1 MFRLLPIILFFV
13 LPAIINAQ
21 NLTII
26 DSLRIKAIQTSD
38 DSIKAITYSDLNYQW
53 AEYNFDSSWY
63 YANQIVLIGK
73 KLENHYL
80 ITKGLTSK
88 AIAYDYNNE
97 FDSAIHY
104 YLQAGEYARLYENI
118 EGQASSIFNI
128 GVMHSFKGEMEMAI
142 EKYNESGKIYK
153 KLGNQRMIAL
163 VHNNL
168 GIIYRKNEKYEL
180 AKRAYQTSLG
190 IKEELGDESGILNSL
205 TNLSTAFR
213 YLKEYDSAVFTSE
226 RALALSKKL
235 KNPSVYLHELVNLA
249 MVYQLMEKSVKALN
263 LYNEAENLLNN
274 KTPYETKAQVLNGL
288 GQYYYQNGNTL
299 KAKQYI
305 DRMASVVNDE
315 GKLEIAYNFHFLS
328 YQIYKTL
335 GKVELAL
342 NHLEKALT
350 KKEKLFDNEVLVK
363 TTELEQLYE
372 KEKREIE
379 IEQLNAENELH
390 LLRLEK
396 SESERKSLL
405 VISIFVLSVA
415 LLLFFLF
422 RQKRKSL
429 AEKEVLLQEIHH
441 RVKNNL
447 QIISSLL
454 KLQARNLS
462 DEAAIDAVKE
472 GESRVKSMALIHQ
485 RLYSADDVRGVNVQ
499 EYFENLIVEIFQ
511 TFGLNTIDH
520 QVKTRSIKLDIDT
533 MIPLGLIVNELI
545 TNALKYAFKDNKK
558 GKLSIEIEEKGEQ
571 LWIEV
576 RDNGS
581 GIDSD
586 NLNKSDSFGW
596 KMIQSL
602 SRKLK
607 AEINIINNEGTT
619 VQLIL
624 SRYKLIK

>member
-1 MFRLLPIILFFV
+1 MIRWLLLIFLFF
-13 LPAIINAQ
+13 LPAIDNAQ

-26 DSLRIKAIQTSD
+26 DSLRIKAAQTTN
-38 DSIKAITYSDLNYQW
+38 DSTRAITYSDLNYQW
-53 AEYNFDSSWY
+53 AEYNFDSSWH
-63 YANQIVLIGK
+63 YANQVELIGT
-73 KLENHYL
+73 KLNNPYL

-88 AIAYDYNNE
+88 AIAYDYQNE

-104 YLQAGEYARLYENI
+104 YLKAGEYARLHENL

-128 GVMHSFKGEMEMAI
+128 GVMHSFKGEMEQAI
-142 EKYNESGKIYK
+142 EKYNESGEIYK

-168 GIIYRKNEKYEL
+168 GIIYRKNGKYEL
-180 AKRAYQTSLG
+180 AKRAYQTSLK
-190 IKEELGDESGILNSL
+190 IKEGLGDESGILNSL
-205 TNLSTAFR
+205 TNLSSALR
-213 YLKEYDSAVFTSE
+213 YLKEYDSAILISE
-226 RALALSKKL
+226 RALALSQKL
-235 KNPSVYLHELVNLA
+235 QNQSVYLHELVNQA
-249 MVYQLMEKSVKALN
+249 MVHEQLENSVKALN
-263 LYNEAENLLNN
+263 LYNEAESLLNI
-274 KTPYETKAQVLNGL
+274 KTPYETKAQVLNAL
-288 GQYYYQNGNTL
+288 GQYYYQHGNTL
-299 KAKQYI
+299 KAQQYV
-305 DRMASVVNDE
+305 DRMGKVINDE
-315 GKLEIAYNFHFLS
+315 GKLEIAYNFYFLS
-328 YQIYKTL
+328 YQIYKAL
-335 GKVELAL
+335 GKVDLAL
-342 NHLEKALT
+342 KQLEKALD

-379 IEQLNAENELH
+379 IQQLNAENKLQT
-390 LLRLEK
+390 LTLAK
-396 SESERKSLL
+396 SESERNSLL
-405 VISIFVLSVA
+405 VISIFVLSLAV
-415 LLLFFLF
+415 LLLFLF

-429 AEKEVLLQEIHH
+429 VEKEVLLQEIHH

-462 DEAAIDAVKE
+462 DEAAIDAVRE

-499 EYFENLIVEIFQ
+499 EYLENLISEIFQ
-511 TFGLNTIDH
+511 TFGVRTIDH
-520 QVKTRSIKLDIDT
+520 QIKTGSIKLDIDT

-545 TNALKYAFKDNKK
+545 TNALKYAFEENKK
-558 GKLSIEIEEKGEQ
+558 GKLYIEIEEKGEQ
-571 LWIEV
+571 LWVKV
-576 RDNGS
+576 RDDGT
-581 GIDSD
+581 GMDSD

-619 VQLIL
+619 VQLVL

>member
-1 MFRLLPIILFFV
+1 MIRWLPLILLFL
-13 LPAIINAQ
+13 LPAIGNSQ

-26 DSLRIKAIQTSD
+26 DSLRIKAAQASD
-38 DSIKAITYSDLNYQW
+38 DSTRAITYSDLNYQW

-63 YANQIVLIGK
+63 YANQIFLIGE

-88 AIAYDYNNE
+88 AIAYDYKNE
-97 FDSAIHY
+97 FDSAILY
-104 YLQAGEYARLYENI
+104 YLKAGEYARLNKNL

-128 GVMHSFKGEMEMAI
+128 GVMHSFKGEMELAI
-142 EKYNESGKIYK
+142 EKYNESGKIYE
-153 KLGNQRMIAL
+153 KLGNQRMISL

-180 AKRAYQTSLG
+180 AKQSYQTSLR
-190 IKEELGDESGILNSL
+190 IKEEIGDESGILNSL

-213 YLKEYDSAVFTSE
+213 YLKEYDSAVLISE

-235 KNPSVYLHELVNLA
+235 QNQSVYLHELVNLA
-249 MVYQLMEKSVKALN
+249 MVYEQIEQSVKALD
-263 LYNEAENLLNN
+263 LYNEAENLLTE
-274 KTPYETKAQVLNGL
+274 KTPYETKSQVLNAL
-288 GQYYYQNGNTL
+288 GQYYYQNGNVL
-299 KAKQYI
+299 KAKQYV
-305 DRMASVVNDE
+305 DRMGTVVNNE
-315 GKLEIAYNFHFLS
+315 GKHEIAYNFYLLS
-328 YQIYKTL
+328 YQVYKDL
-335 GKVELAL
+335 GEVSLAL
-342 NHLEKALT
+342 THLEKALE
-350 KKEKLFDNEVLVK
+350 KKEQLFDNEVLVK

-379 IEQLNAENELH
+379 IQQLNSENKLQ
-390 LLRLEK
+390 LLTLEK
-396 SESERKSLL
+396 SESERNSLL

-415 LLLFFLF
+415 ILLFFLF

-429 AEKEVLLQEIHH
+429 TEKEVLLQEIHH

-499 EYFENLIVEIFQ
+499 EYFESLMIEIFQ
-511 TFGLNTIDH
+511 TFGVSTINH
-520 QVKTRSIKLDIDT
+520 QLKTGNIKLDIDT

-545 TNALKYAFKDNKK
+545 TNALKYAFEENKK
-558 GKLSIEIEEKGEQ
+558 GKLYIDIKEKGDH
-571 LWIEV
+571 LWVEV

-581 GIDSD
+581 GIDPD

-619 VQLIL
+619 VQLVL